1 MFLLSTTSV
10 KISEKTIWKSVKLSK
25 KFGKICSLSV
35 SNFSADKVIRTIVL
49 YTANSF
55 TGNVYF
61 FIATNVFQILCFVVA
76 LHKKW
81 SFWLRISSVNAT
93 ESAVSSGFGLVDWR
107 NPYWKTS
114 FFVQY
119 CLFRSNIWWY
129 VRGRVASH
137 N

>member
-10 KISEKTIWKSVKLSK
+10 KISEKTIWKSVKLIK

-61 FIATNVFQILCFVVA
+61 FIATNVFQILCFLIS

-81 SFWLRISSVNAT
+81 SFSLRISSVNAT
-93 ESAVSSGFGLVDWR
+93 KSVNGLIYWR

-114 FFVQY
+114 FFVQC
-119 CLFRSNIWWY
+119 CLFRSNIWSY
-129 VRGRVASH
+129 IRGRIVSH